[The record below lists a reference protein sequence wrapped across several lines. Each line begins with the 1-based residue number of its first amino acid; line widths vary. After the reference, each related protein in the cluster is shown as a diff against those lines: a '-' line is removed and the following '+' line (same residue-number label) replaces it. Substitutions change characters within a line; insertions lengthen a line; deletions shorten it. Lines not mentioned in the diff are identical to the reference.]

1 MLKIIGR
8 NIEGR
13 TVVQFTGKELKE
25 WYSELGETA
34 VYICHVVMRKV
45 SEITNTPW
53 VGVRVDSQEM
63 IQSLRM
69 AVPHRFRI
77 NSSPSCTVHRHM
89 HQKYLSTA
97 SFSSY
102 HTRKNLIRCV
112 PDDFVFTVSI
122 N

>member
-13 TVVQFTGKELKE
+13 TVVKFTGKQLKE

-53 VGVRVDSQEM
+53 ASVRVDSHEM

-89 HQKYLSTA
+89 HQKYISKA
-97 SFSSY
+97 DFGSY

>member
-1 MLKIIGR
+1 MLKVIGR

-13 TVVQFTGKELKE
+13 TVVQFTGKQLKE

-45 SEITNTPW
+45 AEVTNTSW
-53 VGVRVDSQEM
+53 AGVRVDSEEM
-63 IQSLRM
+63 IHSLRL
-69 AVPHRFRI
+69 AVPHRFLI
-77 NSSPSCTVHRHM
+77 NPPASCSVHRHM
-89 HQKYLSTA
+89 HQKYISKA
-97 SFSSY
+97 DFSSY

-122 N
+122 K